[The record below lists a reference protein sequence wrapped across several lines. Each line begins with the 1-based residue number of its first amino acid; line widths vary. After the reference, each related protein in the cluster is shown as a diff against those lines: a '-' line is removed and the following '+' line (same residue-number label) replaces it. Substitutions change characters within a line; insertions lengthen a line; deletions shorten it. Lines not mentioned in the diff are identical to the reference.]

1 MTQNITGIEKEQKKN
16 NRQQKNNG
24 MVKLNVKISI
34 ITLNEQG
41 LNPTI

>member
-1 MTQNITGIEKEQKKN
+1 MTQNITGIEKEQKKS
-16 NRQQKNNG
+16 QQKNNG